1 MARHMRNGL
10 DYSRPGP
17 KVDYELREGSN
28 NAARSGEVYNKIKEI
43 QSQIG
48 QNPIDPNPI
57 VPTGQSRLLLDTS
70 EVTTS
75 EKIFTLEDDYTNYK
89 ELYFEVE
96 MNFSRTDDI
105 NLITSIIRMDALRKD
120 IMYLVYRQAGAS
132 SGYEGGLNVC
142 FVSENNTDVK
152 IVKFNNAYNGCRRL
166 RIFGIN

>member
-1 MARHMRNGL
+1 MARHMRNGR
-10 DYSRPGP
+10 DYSRSGP

-28 NAARSGEVYNKIKEI
+28 NAARSGEVYDKIKEI

-48 QNPIDPNPI
+48 PNPI
-57 VPTGQSRLLLDTS
+57 VPTSQSRLLLDTS
-70 EVTTS
+70 EVDTS

-89 ELYFEVE
+89 ELYLEVE
-96 MNFSRTDDI
+96 MNFSSSDDI
-105 NLITSIIRMDALRKD
+105 NLIPSIIRVDAIKKD
-120 IMYLVYRQAGAS
+120 INYLVYREVGAS

-152 IVKFNNAYNGCRRL
+152 IVKFNRVYNACRRL

>member
-1 MARHMRNGL
+1 MARHMRNGR

-17 KVDYELREGSN
+17 KVDYELREDSN
-28 NAARSGEVYNKIKEI
+28 NAARSGDVYNKIKEI

-48 QNPIDPNPI
+48 QNPIG
-57 VPTGQSRLLLDTS
+57 PTSQSRLLLDTS

-75 EKIFTLEDDYTNYK
+75 DKIFTLEDDYTNYK

-96 MNFSRTDDI
+96 MNFSNTDDI
-105 NLITSIIRMDALRKD
+105 NLITSIIRVDTINKD
-120 IMYLVYRQAGAS
+120 IVYLVYRQAGAS
-132 SGYEGGLNVC
+132 NSYSGGLNVG

-152 IVKFNNAYNGCRRL
+152 IYKFNNVYNGCRRL

>member
-1 MARHMRNGL
+1 MARHMRNGR

-28 NAARSGEVYNKIKEI
+28 NAARSGEVYDKIKEI

-48 QNPIDPNPI
+48 QIDPNVPI
-57 VPTGQSRLLLDTS
+57 VPTSQSRLLLDTS
-70 EVTTS
+70 EVTKS

-96 MNFSRTDDI
+96 MNFSNSDDI
-105 NLITSIIRMDALRKD
+105 NLITSVIRVDTINKD
-120 IMYLVYRQAGAS
+120 IKYLVYRQVGAS
-132 SGYEGGLNVC
+132 SGYEGGLNVG

-152 IVKFNNAYNGCRRL
+152 IFKINAVYNGCRRL

>member
-1 MARHMRNGL
+1 MARHMRNGR

-17 KVDYELREGSN
+17 KVDYELRKDSN
-28 NAARSGEVYNKIKEI
+28 NAARSGDVYDKIKEI

-48 QNPIDPNPI
+48 QSPI
-57 VPTGQSRLLLDTS
+57 VPTSQSRLLLDTS

-96 MNFSRTDDI
+96 MNFSSSDDI
-105 NLITSIIRMDALRKD
+105 NLITSIIRVDTIRKD
-120 IMYLVYRQAGAS
+120 IQYLVYRQVGAS
-132 SGYEGGLNVC
+132 SGYEGGLDII
-142 FVSENNTDVK
+142 FVSENNTNVK
-152 IVKFNNAYNGCRRL
+152 IYKFNSVYNACRRL

>member
-1 MARHMRNGL
+1 MARHMRNGR

-43 QSQIG
+43 QSQIIG
-48 QNPIDPNPI
+48 KPDTPQI
-57 VPTGQSRLLLDTS
+57 VPTSQSRLLLDTS
-70 EVTTS
+70 EVTTE

-96 MNFSRTDDI
+96 MNFSRSDDI
-105 NLITSIIRMDALRKD
+105 NLITNIIRVDTINKD
-120 IMYLVYRQAGAS
+120 INYLIYRQVGATAS
-132 SGYEGGLNVC
+132 YEGGLVLG
-142 FVSENNTDVK
+142 FVSENNTDVTMY
-152 IVKFNNAYNGCRRL
+152 KFNGGYNGCRRL

>member
-1 MARHMRNGL
+1 MARHMRNGR

-17 KVDYELREGSN
+17 KVDYELRKDSN
-28 NAARSGEVYNKIKEI
+28 NAARSGDVYDKIKEI

-48 QNPIDPNPI
+48 QSPI
-57 VPTGQSRLLLDTS
+57 VPTSQSRLLLDTS

-96 MNFSRTDDI
+96 MNFSSSDDI
-105 NLITSIIRMDALRKD
+105 NLITSIIRVDTIRKD
-120 IMYLVYRQAGAS
+120 IQYLVYRQVGAS
-132 SGYEGGLNVC
+132 SGYEGGLDII

-152 IVKFNNAYNGCRRL
+152 IYKFNSVYNACRRL

>member
-1 MARHMRNGL
+1 MARHMRNGR

-17 KVDYELREGSN
+17 KVDYELRKDSN
-28 NAARSGEVYNKIKEI
+28 NAARSGDVYDKIKEI

-48 QNPIDPNPI
+48 QSPI
-57 VPTGQSRLLLDTS
+57 VPTSQSRLLLDTS

-96 MNFSRTDDI
+96 MNFSNSDDI
-105 NLITSIIRMDALRKD
+105 NLITSIIRVDTIRKD
-120 IMYLVYRQAGAS
+120 IQYLVYRQVGAS
-132 SGYEGGLNVC
+132 SGYEGGFNII

-152 IVKFNNAYNGCRRL
+152 IYKFNSVYNACRRL

>member
-1 MARHMRNGL
+1 MARHMRNGR

-17 KVDYELREGSN
+17 KVDYELRKDSN
-28 NAARSGEVYNKIKEI
+28 NAARSGEVYDKIKEI

-48 QNPIDPNPI
+48 QSPT
-57 VPTGQSRLLLDTS
+57 VPTSQSRLLLDTS

-96 MNFSRTDDI
+96 MNFSSSDDI
-105 NLITSIIRMDALRKD
+105 NLLTSIIRIDTLRKD
-120 IMYLVYRQAGAS
+120 VIYLVYREVGAS
-132 SGYEGGLNVC
+132 SGYEGGLNVG

-152 IVKFNNAYNGCRRL
+152 ILKFNNVYNACRRL

>member
-1 MARHMRNGL
+1 MARHMRNGR

-28 NAARSGEVYNKIKEI
+28 NAARSGEVYDKIKEI
-43 QSQIG
+43 QNQIG
-48 QNPIDPNPI
+48 QIGPIA
-57 VPTGQSRLLLDTS
+57 PTSQSRLLLDTS

-96 MNFSRTDDI
+96 MNFSSSSDI
-105 NLITSIIRMDALRKD
+105 NLITSIIRVDTINKD
-120 IMYLVYRQAGAS
+120 IRYLVYRQAGAGS
-132 SGYEGGLNVC
+132 SYEGGLNVS

-152 IVKFNNAYNGCRRL
+152 IFKFNTAYNGCRRL